1 MQRFTA
7 FRGLLRASRS
17 SAYNRNVSQFR
28 YMSQVHGTAAS
39 TEEAQGEVITKKLIG
54 IRQIVLNR
62 PKRLNALNLDMIN
75 AITPKVL
82 AWNGSGLANI
92 ITLKGN
98 GRALCAGGD
107 VRSVVEAAKA
117 NDPNTPEYFASEY
130 RLNHLIACLDTP
142 YISIMDGITMGG
154 GIGLSVHAP
163 FRIATENTMFA
174 MPETAI
180 GLFPDVGG
188 SFFLPRLDGE
198 IGTYLGLTGARLQAE
213 DVLFAGIATHFVP
226 SSRLEALETRLS
238 ELESSNYD
246 VINSAIEEF
255 SADYDPEVKFSLG
268 GESRKAVDRCF
279 KFNTVEEIIEALDK
293 ENTEW
298 ATKTK
303 ATLLEM
309 SPTSLKVTLQQLR
322 IGAKRS
328 ISDCFKMEHKLAE
341 KFMVSKDFHEG
352 VTAKL
357 VNRTTPKWDPST
369 LAEVSNDSII
379 SEYFEAPAE
388 RQLNLLSPKD
398 FKQYPYRKYGL
409 PSEEDIRRVVTGDAA
424 DAMLAQPITSNDIV
438 DWFIRE
444 QHGKFGV
451 EQKVREVLDRKTKL
465 EGDVLRW
472 VY

>member
-1 MQRFTA
+1 
-7 FRGLLRASRS
+7 
-17 SAYNRNVSQFR
+17 
-28 YMSQVHGTAAS
+28 MSQVHGTAAS
-39 TEEAQGEVITKKLIG
+39 TEESQGEVITKKLIG
-54 IRQIVLNR
+54 VRQIILNR
-62 PKRLNALNLDMIN
+62 PKRLNALNLDMIK

-107 VRSVVEAAKA
+107 VRSVVEAAQA
-117 NDPNTPEYFASEY
+117 NDPNTPEYFSSEY

-255 SADYDPEVKFSLG
+255 ASDYDPEVKFSLG
-268 GESRKAVDRCF
+268 GETRKALDRCF
-279 KFNTVEEIIEALDK
+279 KFNTVEKIIEALDK

-298 ATKTK
+298 AAKTK
-303 ATLLEM
+303 ATMLEM

-328 ISDCFKMEHKLAE
+328 ITDCFKMEHKLAE
-341 KFMVSKDFHEG
+341 KFVASKDFHEG

-357 VNRTTPKWDPST
+357 VNRTTPKWDPAT
-369 LAEVSNDSII
+369 LAEISDEKIL
-379 SEYFEAPAE
+379 SEYFESPAE
-388 RQLNLLSPKD
+388 RQLDLLSSKD
-398 FKQYPYRKYGL
+398 FKQYPYRRYGL

-424 DAMLAQPITSNDIV
+424 DAILSQPTTSNDIV
-438 DWFIRE
+438 DWFVRE

-472 VY
+472 IY